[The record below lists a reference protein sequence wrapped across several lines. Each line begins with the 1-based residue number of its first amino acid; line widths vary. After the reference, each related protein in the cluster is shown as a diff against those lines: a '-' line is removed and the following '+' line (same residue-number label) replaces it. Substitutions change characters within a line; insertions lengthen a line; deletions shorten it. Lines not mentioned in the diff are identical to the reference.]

1 LSSRT
6 VKKSKPSIRS
16 SAEVQL
22 IIERPVPTNV
32 ITGFLGAG
40 KTTAIRALLRNKPV
54 TERWAVL
61 VNEFGEIGVDAGL
74 LGGASDGEL
83 FIREVPGG
91 CMCCAAGLPMQV
103 ALNQLVSA
111 AKPDR
116 LFIEPTGLGH
126 PKEVVKTLQQPE
138 YGGVLDVRAVVTL
151 VDARKVDDTRYTRHE
166 TFRQQLEVA
175 DCIVANKED
184 LYVGNEVSRLRSF
197 LNDMGLQQTPLHV
210 VSQAELQ
217 LEWLA
222 PVRLTNQGKT
232 AAAAS
237 KPLLATGFHA
247 TTATL
252 PAEGY
257 LRRSQALEG
266 FFSVGWVFR
275 KDFVFDHDRLYCL
288 LSGIAAERVKVVA
301 VTNQG
306 VVGFNLT
313 DAVLTSMLLEQ
324 AEDSRIEVI
333 SSHELDSNQLEQ
345 QLFDSLASDAP
356 AVET

>member
-1 LSSRT
+1 M
-6 VKKSKPSIRS
+6 
-16 SAEVQL
+16 QL
-22 IIERPVPTNV
+22 IIDRPIPTNV

-54 TERWAVL
+54 SERWAVL

-74 LGGASDGEL
+74 LGGGSDGEL

-126 PKEVVKTLQQPE
+126 PKAVVKILQQPE
-138 YGGVLDVRAVVTL
+138 YEGVLDVRAVVTL
-151 VDARKVDDTRYTRHE
+151 VDARKVGDTRYTSHE

-184 LYVGNEVSRLRSF
+184 LYEGDEVTRLRSF
-197 LNDMGLQQTPLHV
+197 LDDMGLQQTPLHV
-210 VSQAELQ
+210 VSQAELK

-222 PVRLTNQGKT
+222 PVRSTSEGTL
-232 AAAAS
+232 AIAAS
-237 KPLLATGFHA
+237 KPRLATSFHA
-247 TTATL
+247 TTGTL
-252 PAEGY
+252 PTEGY
-257 LRRSQALEG
+257 LCRSQVLEG

-275 KDFVFDHDRLYCL
+275 KDFVFDHDRLYGL
-288 LSGIAAERVKVVA
+288 LSGIAAERIKA
-301 VTNQG
+301 VTVTNRG
-306 VVGFNLT
+306 VVGFNMT
-313 DAVLTSMLLEQ
+313 DGVLTSKLLAQ
-324 AEDSRIEVI
+324 AEDSRIEMI
-333 SSHELDSNQLEQ
+333 SSHELDSNRLEQ
-345 QLFDSLASDAP
+345 QLFDSLAPPCAG
-356 AVET
+356 A